1 MLRRLRANGS
11 TNITGAARASRESAP
26 WQAPRSSWSIS
37 SHEHATIRAMLSEI
51 SDPRM
56 FPARVETSH
65 APLIELAEAS
75 LAATSAARA
84 DAIDRTLTAALAE
97 RLESGDALLLAELI
111 AAAPS
116 VAIARQLWRRLID
129 AWRLASRGSAADG
142 VAATLFA
149 VPVVVI
155 AARQSTVDTSAFV
168 PSVAGVLSDTARL
181 AAILLEHRALAGNES
196 FGLADALVAADAVD
210 IARWSDLLAWQKL
223 AGRRETVQRDLPP
236 TPIAVQPGQQ
246 SVHLRFMIG
255 TTLAAPEVDVL
266 AATDGAGWAMPLAKE
281 LARQLTLPEVSVLA
295 LPRAPQLPPAALQQ
309 GRAAQREVGVQLFA
323 SNAIRRLRAAVGE
336 PSAVISAH
344 RSVAAPG
351 GGELRLSL
359 SSPFDPRQAEG
370 FRCPLFPTDQVGD
383 VASMLVDLLR
393 DCRVADVRV
402 LPGVHP
408 DRDPQTSM
416 TLLFKSDAPA
426 ATEQTSLH

>member
-1 MLRRLRANGS
+1 M
-11 TNITGAARASRESAP
+11 
-26 WQAPRSSWSIS
+26 SIDI
-37 SHEHATIRAMLSEI
+37 A
-51 SDPRM
+51 DPRT
-56 FPARVETSH
+56 FSERAEPSH
-65 APLIELAEAS
+65 APLLELAEAS

-84 DAIDRTLTAALAE
+84 DAIDRTLTAALVE

-129 AWRLASRGSAADG
+129 AWGLASRGSAADG
-142 VAATLFA
+142 VAATLFV

-155 AARQSTVDTSAFV
+155 AASQSAVATSAFV

-210 IARWSDLLAWQKL
+210 IPRWSELLAWQRL
-223 AGRRETVQRDLPP
+223 VGRRETVERDLPP

-246 SVHLRFMIG
+246 SVHLRFLIG

-281 LARQLTLPEVSVLA
+281 LARQLALPEVSVLA
-295 LPRAPQLPPAALQQ
+295 LPRVPQSPPAALQQ

-344 RSVAAPG
+344 RSVAASG

-370 FRCPLFPTDQVGD
+370 FRCPLFPTDPVGD
-383 VASMLVDLLR
+383 VASMLIDLLR

-408 DRDPQTSM
+408 DRDPRTGM
-416 TLLFKSDAPA
+416 TLLFKSDALA

>member
-1 MLRRLRANGS
+1 VLIDIA
-11 TNITGAARASRESAP
+11 
-26 WQAPRSSWSIS
+26 
-37 SHEHATIRAMLSEI
+37 
-51 SDPRM
+51 DPRA
-56 FPARVETSH
+56 FPEQAEPSH

-84 DAIDRTLTAALAE
+84 DAIDRTLTTALAE
-97 RLESGDALLLAELI
+97 RLESGDALLLADLI

-129 AWRLASRGSAADG
+129 AWGVASRRSAADE

-155 AARQSTVDTSAFV
+155 AGSQSTVDAPAPV
-168 PSVAGVLSDTARL
+168 PAVAGVLSDTARL
-181 AAILLEHRALAGNES
+181 AAILLEHRALAGNEA

-210 IARWSDLLAWQKL
+210 IPRLSELLAWQRL
-223 AGRRETVQRDLPP
+223 AGRRETVARDLPP
-236 TPIAVQPGQQ
+236 TPIAVQPSQQ
-246 SVHLRFMIG
+246 SVHLRFLIG

-281 LARQLTLPEVSVLA
+281 LARQLALPEVSVLA
-295 LPRAPQLPPAALQQ
+295 LPRAPQSPPVALQQ
-309 GRAAQREVGVQLFA
+309 GRAAQREVGAQLFA
-323 SNAIRRLRAAVGE
+323 SNAIRGLRARVGE
-336 PSAVISAH
+336 PAAVISAH
-344 RSVAAPG
+344 RSIAAPG

-370 FRCPLFPTDQVGD
+370 FRCPLFPTDRVGD
-383 VASMLVDLLR
+383 VASMLFDLLR
-393 DCRVADVRV
+393 DCRVADVRM

-408 DRDPQTSM
+408 DRDPQTGM
-416 TLLFKSDAPA
+416 TLLFKPEAVA
-426 ATEQTSLH
+426 AEHTSLH

>member
-1 MLRRLRANGS
+1 VLIDIA
-11 TNITGAARASRESAP
+11 
-26 WQAPRSSWSIS
+26 
-37 SHEHATIRAMLSEI
+37 
-51 SDPRM
+51 DPRAY
-56 FPARVETSH
+56 PERAEPSH

-84 DAIDRTLTAALAE
+84 DAIDCTLTTALAE
-97 RLESGDALLLAELI
+97 RLESGDALLLADLI

-116 VAIARQLWRRLID
+116 VAIARQLWRRLSD
-129 AWRLASRGSAADG
+129 AWGVASRRSAADG

-155 AARQSTVDTSAFV
+155 AGSQSTVDAPAPV
-168 PSVAGVLSDTARL
+168 PAVAGVLSDTARL
-181 AAILLEHRALAGNES
+181 AAILLEHRALAGNEA

-210 IARWSDLLAWQKL
+210 IPRLSELLAWQRL
-223 AGRRETVQRDLPP
+223 ARRRETAARDLPP
-236 TPIAVQPGQQ
+236 APIAVQPGQQ
-246 SVHLRFMIG
+246 SVHLRFLIG

-281 LARQLTLPEVSVLA
+281 LARQLALPEVSVLA
-295 LPRAPQLPPAALQQ
+295 LPRAPQSPPVALQQ
-309 GRAAQREVGVQLFA
+309 GRAAQREVGAQLFA
-323 SNAIRRLRAAVGE
+323 SNAIRGLRARVGE
-336 PSAVISAH
+336 PAAVISAH

-370 FRCPLFPTDQVGD
+370 FRCPLFPTDRVGD
-383 VASMLVDLLR
+383 VASMLFDLLR
-393 DCRVADVRV
+393 DCRVADVRM

-408 DRDPQTSM
+408 DRDPQTGM
-416 TLLFKSDAPA
+416 TLLFKPEAVA
-426 ATEQTSLH
+426 AEHTSLH

>member
-1 MLRRLRANGS
+1 VPIDIA
-11 TNITGAARASRESAP
+11 
-26 WQAPRSSWSIS
+26 
-37 SHEHATIRAMLSEI
+37 
-51 SDPRM
+51 DPRT
-56 FPARVETSH
+56 FSEPAEPSH

-84 DAIDRTLTAALAE
+84 DAIDRTLTTALAE
-97 RLESGDALLLAELI
+97 RLESGDALLLAALI

-129 AWRLASRGSAADG
+129 AWGLASRRSAAGG

-155 AARQSTVDTSAFV
+155 AGTQSTVDIPVPV
-168 PSVAGVLSDTARL
+168 PSIAGVLSDTSRL

-210 IARWSDLLAWQKL
+210 IARWSDLLAWQRL
-223 AGRRETVQRDLPP
+223 VGRRESVERDLPP
-236 TPIAVQPGQQ
+236 APIAVQPGQQ
-246 SVHLRFMIG
+246 SVHLRFLIG
-255 TTLAAPEVDVL
+255 TTLAASEVDVL

-281 LARQLTLPEVSVLA
+281 LARQLALPDVSVLA
-295 LPRAPQLPPAALQQ
+295 LPRAPQSPPAALQQ

-393 DCRVADVRV
+393 DCRIADVRV
-402 LPGVHP
+402 LSGVHP
-408 DRDPQTSM
+408 DHDPQTGM
-416 TLLFKSDAPA
+416 TLLFKSDALA

>member
-1 MLRRLRANGS
+1 VPIDIA
-11 TNITGAARASRESAP
+11 
-26 WQAPRSSWSIS
+26 
-37 SHEHATIRAMLSEI
+37 
-51 SDPRM
+51 DPRT
-56 FPARVETSH
+56 FSEPAEPSH

-75 LAATSAARA
+75 LAAISAARA

-97 RLESGDALLLAELI
+97 RLESGDALLLAALI

-129 AWRLASRGSAADG
+129 AWGLASRRSAAGG

-155 AARQSTVDTSAFV
+155 AGTQSTVDIPV
-168 PSVAGVLSDTARL
+168 PVPRIAGVLSDTSRL

-210 IARWSDLLAWQKL
+210 IPRWSELLAWQRL
-223 AGRRETVQRDLPP
+223 VGRRESVERDLPP
-236 TPIAVQPGQQ
+236 APIAVQPGQQ
-246 SVHLRFMIG
+246 SVHLRFLIG
-255 TTLAAPEVDVL
+255 TTLAASEVDVL
-266 AATDGAGWAMPLAKE
+266 AATVGAGWAMPLAKE
-281 LARQLTLPEVSVLA
+281 LARQLALPDVSVLA
-295 LPRAPQLPPAALQQ
+295 LPRAPQSPPAALQQ

-359 SSPFDPRQAEG
+359 SSPFDPQQAEG

-402 LPGVHP
+402 LSGVHP
-408 DRDPQTSM
+408 DRDPQTGM
-416 TLLFKSDAPA
+416 TLLFKADALA

>member
-1 MLRRLRANGS
+1 VPIDIA
-11 TNITGAARASRESAP
+11 
-26 WQAPRSSWSIS
+26 
-37 SHEHATIRAMLSEI
+37 
-51 SDPRM
+51 DPRI
-56 FPARVETSH
+56 FSEPAEPLH

-97 RLESGDALLLAELI
+97 RLEAGDALLLAALI

-129 AWRLASRGSAADG
+129 AWGLASRRSAAGG

-155 AARQSTVDTSAFV
+155 AGTQSTVDIPVPV
-168 PSVAGVLSDTARL
+168 PSIAGVLSDTSRL

-210 IARWSDLLAWQKL
+210 IARWSDLLAWQRL
-223 AGRRETVQRDLPP
+223 VGRRESVERDLPP
-236 TPIAVQPGQQ
+236 APIAVQPGQQ
-246 SVHLRFMIG
+246 SVHLRFLIG
-255 TTLAAPEVDVL
+255 TTLAASEVDVL

-281 LARQLTLPEVSVLA
+281 LARQLALPDVSVLA
-295 LPRAPQLPPAALQQ
+295 LPRAPQSPPAALQQ

-393 DCRVADVRV
+393 DCRIADVRV
-402 LPGVHP
+402 LSGVHP
-408 DRDPQTSM
+408 DHDPQTGM
-416 TLLFKSDAPA
+416 TLLFKSDALA
-426 ATEQTSLH
+426 ATGQTSLH

>member
-1 MLRRLRANGS
+1 VPIDIA
-11 TNITGAARASRESAP
+11 
-26 WQAPRSSWSIS
+26 
-37 SHEHATIRAMLSEI
+37 
-51 SDPRM
+51 DPRT
-56 FPARVETSH
+56 FSEPAEPLH

-97 RLESGDALLLAELI
+97 RLEAGDALLLAALI

-129 AWRLASRGSAADG
+129 AWGLASRRSAAGG

-155 AARQSTVDTSAFV
+155 AGTQSTVDIPVPV
-168 PSVAGVLSDTARL
+168 PSIAGVLSDTSRL

-210 IARWSDLLAWQKL
+210 IARWSDLLAWQRL
-223 AGRRETVQRDLPP
+223 VGRRETVERDLPP
-236 TPIAVQPGQQ
+236 APIAVQPGQQ
-246 SVHLRFMIG
+246 SVHLRFLIG
-255 TTLAAPEVDVL
+255 TTLAASEVDVL

-281 LARQLTLPEVSVLA
+281 LARQLALPDVSVLA
-295 LPRAPQLPPAALQQ
+295 LPRAPQSPPAALQQ

-393 DCRVADVRV
+393 DCRIADVRV
-402 LPGVHP
+402 LSGVHP
-408 DRDPQTSM
+408 DHDPQTGM
-416 TLLFKSDAPA
+416 TLLFKSDALA
-426 ATEQTSLH
+426 ATGQTSLH

>member
-1 MLRRLRANGS
+1 VLIDIA
-11 TNITGAARASRESAP
+11 
-26 WQAPRSSWSIS
+26 
-37 SHEHATIRAMLSEI
+37 
-51 SDPRM
+51 DPRA
-56 FPARVETSH
+56 FPEQAEPSH

-84 DAIDRTLTAALAE
+84 DAIDRTLTTALAE
-97 RLESGDALLLAELI
+97 RLESGDALLLADLI

-129 AWRLASRGSAADG
+129 AWGVASRRSAADG

-155 AARQSTVDTSAFV
+155 AGSQSTVDAPAPV
-168 PSVAGVLSDTARL
+168 PAVAGVLSDTARL
-181 AAILLEHRALAGNES
+181 AAILLEHRALAGNEA

-210 IARWSDLLAWQKL
+210 IPRLSELLAWQRL
-223 AGRRETVQRDLPP
+223 AGRRETVARDLPP
-236 TPIAVQPGQQ
+236 TPIAVQPSQQ
-246 SVHLRFMIG
+246 SVHLRFLIG

-281 LARQLTLPEVSVLA
+281 LARQLALPEVSVLA
-295 LPRAPQLPPAALQQ
+295 LPRAPQSPPVALQQ
-309 GRAAQREVGVQLFA
+309 GRAAQREVGAQLFA
-323 SNAIRRLRAAVGE
+323 SNAIRGLRARVGE
-336 PSAVISAH
+336 PAAVISAH
-344 RSVAAPG
+344 RSIAAPG

-370 FRCPLFPTDQVGD
+370 FRCPLFPTDRVGD
-383 VASMLVDLLR
+383 VASMLFDLLR
-393 DCRVADVRV
+393 DCRVADVRM

-408 DRDPQTSM
+408 DRDPQTGM
-416 TLLFKSDAPA
+416 TLLFKPEAVA
-426 ATEQTSLH
+426 AEHTSLH

>member
-1 MLRRLRANGS
+1 
-11 TNITGAARASRESAP
+11 
-26 WQAPRSSWSIS
+26 
-37 SHEHATIRAMLSEI
+37 MLSEI
-51 SDPRM
+51 SDPRTC
-56 FPARVETSH
+56 PARVEIAHT
-65 APLIELAEAS
+65 PLIELAEAS

-84 DAIDRTLTAALAE
+84 DTLDRTLTAALAE
-97 RLESGDALLLAELI
+97 RLEAGDALFLAELI

-129 AWRLASRGSAADG
+129 AWRVASLASAAEG
-142 VAATLFA
+142 VAATLFV

-155 AARQSTVDTSAFV
+155 AASQSTTHTSAFV
-168 PSVAGVLSDTARL
+168 PSVTGVLSNTARL
-181 AAILLEHRALAGNES
+181 AAILLEHRALASNES

-210 IARWSDLLAWQKL
+210 IPRWSELLAWQRL
-223 AGRRETVQRDLPP
+223 VGRRETAERDLSP
-236 TPIAVQPGQQ
+236 TPIAVQPDQQ
-246 SVHLRFMIG
+246 SVYLRFLIG

-266 AATDGAGWAMPLAKE
+266 AATDGASWAMPLAKE

-295 LPRAPQLPPAALQQ
+295 LPRAPQSPPAALQQ
-309 GRAAQREVGVQLFA
+309 GRAAQREVGAQLFA
-323 SNAIRRLRAAVGE
+323 SNAIRRLRATVGE

-344 RSVAAPG
+344 RSVVALG

-359 SSPFDPRQAEG
+359 SSPFDPRSAEG

-402 LPGVHP
+402 LPDVHP
-408 DRDPQTSM
+408 DRDPQTGM
-416 TLLFKSDAPA
+416 TLLFKSDAFA
-426 ATEQTSLH
+426 ATEQTPLH